1 MSDEIRQAAELV
13 LSKATI
19 ANKYDNAAQK
29 VARAYLAEN
38 DDTAIDEA
46 WLRAVG
52 FEKPPSGGLRI
63 KSPHWGSPRHH
74 CRYTQIY
81 ADKDGWWVN
90 GLGCPTPKTRGD
102 VRRLCG
108 ALGIEL
114 QEAAR

>member
-46 WLRAVG
+46 WLKSIAGSEWQDESINFASFDVPCIGMHVG
-52 FEKPPSGGLRI
+52 MLEFRRSGDVQLCG
-63 KSPHWGSPRHH
+63 PRLAH
-74 CRYTQIY
+74 
-81 ADKDGWWVN
+81 
-90 GLGCPTPKTRGD
+90 PPKTRGD